1 MKKYKKGSKKL
12 LNAWVIYDWANS
24 VYPLVISTAIFPIF
38 YGMVTEDY
46 ITFLGYSFKNT
57 ALISYITAFA
67 FVILVFLSPL
77 LSGIADYTGGKKFF
91 MKFFC
96 YSGSFA
102 CILLYWFDIDN
113 LNSSLVYYFI
123 ALIGF
128 WASLVFYNSY
138 LPEIAYPEQQDKL
151 SAKGYAMGYI
161 GSVILLLVNL
171 IMINYPEHFG
181 IIDSNGVLAQN
192 YYFLH
197 QFGLNNFFQDFTV
210 YFYQLEAMKISF
222 IMVGVWWF
230 LFSQYTFYNLPG
242 RKYYKQLRL
251 KKNSSIE
258 NKNLIF
264 SGFHELKVVWDEL
277 KNNQTLKVF
286 LTAFFI
292 YSIALQTVILVATY
306 FGEAEINWNE
316 GEKTFGLILSILLIQ
331 LIAVVGAILS
341 AKISERIG
349 NLRTLISLNIIWA
362 LICVFGYY
370 IETPTEF
377 YIAAGLVGLVMGGIQ
392 ALSRS
397 TFSKFIPP
405 TTNNTSYFSFYD
417 VSQKLSIVIG
427 MTLFAT
433 IDQITGSMRN
443 SILVFLVFFVAGA
456 IILVRLNKKIA

>member
-12 LNAWVIYDWANS
+12 LNAWAIYDWANS

-38 YGMVTEDY
+38 YGIITDDY
-46 ITFLGYSFKNT
+46 IDFLGYTFKNT

-91 MKFFC
+91 MKLFC
-96 YSGSFA
+96 YSGSLA

-113 LNSSLVYYFI
+113 LNSSLIYYFI

-138 LPEIAYPEQQDKL
+138 LPDIAYHEQQDRI
-151 SAKGYAMGYI
+151 SAKGYALGYF

-171 IMINYPEHFG
+171 IMINYPEIFG
-181 IIDSNGVLAQN
+181 IVDSNGVVA
-192 YYFLH
+192 
-197 QFGLNNFFQDFTV
+197 
-210 YFYQLEAMKISF
+210 EIKAMKMSF
-222 IMVGVWWF
+222 IMVGIWWF
-230 LFSQYTFYNLPG
+230 LFSQYTFYYLPG
-242 RKYYKQLRL
+242 RKYFKKLRSAN
-251 KKNSSIE
+251 NSTIK

-277 KNNQTLKVF
+277 KNNQILKIF
-286 LTAFFI
+286 LIAFFV

-306 FGEAEINWNE
+306 FGEAEISWGE

-331 LIAVVGAILS
+331 LVAMLGALVS
-341 AKISERIG
+341 AKISNKIG
-349 NLRTLISLNIIWA
+349 NLKTLIYLNIIWA
-362 LICVFGYY
+362 FICIFGYFV
-370 IETPTEF
+370 ETSTEF

-397 TFSKFIPP
+397 TFSKFIPDSN
-405 TTNNTSYFSFYD
+405 NNTSYFSFYD
-417 VSQKLSIVIG
+417 VSQKLSIVVG

-443 SILVFLVFFVAGA
+443 SILVFFVFFIVGA
-456 IILVRLNKKIA
+456 FILIRLNKKIA

>member
-12 LNAWVIYDWANS
+12 LNAWVVYDWANS

-138 LPEIAYPEQQDKL
+138 LPEIAYLEQQDKV
-151 SAKGYAMGYI
+151 SARGYAMGYI

-181 IIDSNGVLAQN
+181 IIDSNGVVA
-192 YYFLH
+192 
-197 QFGLNNFFQDFTV
+197 
-210 YFYQLEAMKISF
+210 EIKAMKMSF

>member
-12 LNAWVIYDWANS
+12 LNAWAIYDWANS

-38 YGMVTEDY
+38 YGIITDDY
-46 ITFLGYSFKNT
+46 IDFLGYTFKNT

-91 MKFFC
+91 MKLFC

-113 LNSSLVYYFI
+113 LNSSLIYYFI

-138 LPEIAYPEQQDKL
+138 LPDIAYHEQQDRI
-151 SAKGYAMGYI
+151 SAKGYALGYF

-171 IMINYPEHFG
+171 IMINYPEIFG
-181 IIDSNGVLAQN
+181 IIDSNGVVA
-192 YYFLH
+192 
-197 QFGLNNFFQDFTV
+197 
-210 YFYQLEAMKISF
+210 EIKAMKMSF
-222 IMVGVWWF
+222 IMVGIWWF
-230 LFSQYTFYNLPG
+230 LFSQYTFYYLPG
-242 RKYYKQLRL
+242 RKYFKKLRSAN
-251 KKNSSIE
+251 NSTIK

-277 KNNQTLKVF
+277 KNNQILKIF
-286 LTAFFI
+286 LIAFFV

-306 FGEAEINWNE
+306 FGEAEISWGE

-331 LIAVVGAILS
+331 LVAMLGALVS
-341 AKISERIG
+341 AKISNKIG
-349 NLRTLISLNIIWA
+349 NLKTLIYLNIIWA
-362 LICVFGYY
+362 FICIFGYFV
-370 IETPTEF
+370 ETSTEF

-397 TFSKFIPP
+397 TFSKFIPDSN
-405 TTNNTSYFSFYD
+405 NNTSYFSFYD
-417 VSQKLSIVIG
+417 VSQKLSIVVG

-443 SILVFLVFFVAGA
+443 SILVFFVFFIVGA
-456 IILVRLNKKIA
+456 FILIRLNKKIA

>member
-138 LPEIAYPEQQDKL
+138 LPEIAYPEQQDKV

-181 IIDSNGVLAQN
+181 IIDSNGVVA
-192 YYFLH
+192 
-197 QFGLNNFFQDFTV
+197 
-210 YFYQLEAMKISF
+210 EIKAMKISF

-251 KKNSSIE
+251 NNNPSIE

-306 FGEAEINWNE
+306 FGEAEISWNE

-370 IETPTEF
+370 VETSTEF

-397 TFSKFIPP
+397 TFSKFIPS
-405 TTNNTSYFSFYD
+405 TINNTSYFSFYD

-443 SILVFLVFFVAGA
+443 SILVFFVFFVAGA
-456 IILVRLNKKIA
+456 IILVKLNKKIA